1 MQVNTAGSKRS
12 VAISSVPNLGACLT
26 GPDQKVELNLPAGPE
41 RLLTSLFLQWNPA
54 GRTRKN
60 RVTEDELAEWIDGML
75 KGEAGPEHREAFYYQ
90 AWAIGWRLLGL
101 LRRFSV
107 KVEILPDE
115 VFESRYGTTS
125 TGHYVYR
132 FKLIHIKESALFDIT
147 GSTVIH
153 ELGHAIDHL
162 ISSLCNGGY
171 RISTKLWHWF
181 AQQRRGFVTAYA
193 ATKPAEYLA
202 ESVEAYFVRDEYLR
216 LQRQDPS
223 MYLFL
228 DDLFTISAA

>member
-1 MQVNTAGSKRS
+1 MNTAGSARS
-12 VAISSVPNLGACLT
+12 VHVSHVPNLGACLS
-26 GPDQKVELNLPAGPE
+26 GPDQKVDLNLPSGPE

-54 GRTRKN
+54 GRTRKG
-60 RVTEDELAEWIDGML
+60 RVTDDELADWIDGML
-75 KGEAGPEHREAFYYQ
+75 RGSAGPEHREAFYYQ
-90 AWAIGWRLLGL
+90 AWPIGWRLIGL

-107 KVEILPDE
+107 EVEILPDDI
-115 VFESRYGTTS
+115 FEGRYGTKIA
-125 TGHYVYR
+125 GHYVYR
-132 FKLIHIKESALFDIT
+132 FKLIHIKESSLFDT
-147 GSTVIH
+147 RGSVVLH

-181 AQQRRGFVTAYA
+181 AEQRRGFVTAYA
-193 ATKPAEYLA
+193 STKPAEYLA
-202 ESVEAYFVRDEYLR
+202 ESVEAYFVRDEHLV
-216 LQRQDPS
+216 LQERDPS